1 MGANLRHFSIN
12 ADDVEGARRF
22 YKAVLDWEFE
32 AWGPPEFYMVTTGEG
47 GVQGSLQGRRELVP
61 GERMVGIEGT
71 FAVDD
76 VDEVSRAVVAHGG
89 RILMEK
95 TRIAG
100 VGDLV
105 WFQDPAG
112 NSLGVMRYD
121 SEAE

>member
-1 MGANLRHFSIN
+1 
-12 ADDVEGARRF
+12 
-22 YKAVLDWEFE
+22 
-32 AWGPPEFYMVTTGEG
+32 VTTGEG
-47 GVQGSLQGRRELVP
+47 GVEGSLQGRRELVP
-61 GERMVGIEGT
+61 GERMVGLEGT

-76 VDEVSRAVVAHGG
+76 VDEVSRAIVAHGG

-112 NSLGVMRYD
+112 NALGVMRYD